1 MWYPERDEIM
11 QEILTAVHIRGNPGV
26 RSADGSL
33 KTNDRIELRNQ
44 QVLERHFNNAQN
56 KSCPLLSGLV
66 S

>member
-1 MWYPERDEIM
+1 M